1 MATILIT
8 GGAGFIGSNLCAKL
22 LQLGH
27 KVICLDSLI
36 TGKKENIQLFSGNKN
51 FQFILSDIV
60 KPIPISKLKFKKIEQ
75 IYNLAS
81 PASPVDYQERP
92 LETLLSGSAGVQNL
106 LELAKKNKAR
116 FLQSS
121 TSEVY
126 GDPLVHPQRES
137 YFGNVNCYGPRA
149 CYDESKRFGE
159 ALIYT
164 YRRKYKVNTAIVRI
178 FNTFGEKMRP
188 DDGRVVSNFIVQAL
202 QNKPLTIYGDGHQTR
217 SFCYIDDMVE
227 GLVKMM
233 ESAEEGP
240 INLGNPQ
247 EFKIIDLAQK
257 ILKLTGSKSK
267 LIYKPLPKDDPK
279 QRKPDITLA
288 KTKLNWQPKISLDE
302 GLKKTIEW
310 FKSLH

>member
-1 MATILIT
+1 MTTILIT
-8 GGAGFIGSNLCAKL
+8 GGAGFIGSNLCGRL
-22 LQLGH
+22 LNEAN

-36 TGKKENIQLFSGNKN
+36 TGKKENIQSFLKNKN

-92 LETLLSGSAGVQNL
+92 LETLQSGSIGLQNL
-106 LELAKKNKAR
+106 LELAKKYGAR
-116 FLQSS
+116 IVHSS

-178 FNTFGEKMRP
+178 FNTFGERMRP
-188 DDGRVVSNFIVQAL
+188 NDGRVVSNFIVQAL
-202 QNKPLTIYGDGHQTR
+202 QNKPLTIYGNGHQTR
-217 SFCYIDDMVE
+217 SFCYINDMVE

-233 ESAEEGP
+233 ESTEEGP
-240 INLGNPQ
+240 INLGNPG
-247 EFKIIDLAQK
+247 EFTIIELAK
-257 ILKLTGSKSK
+257 KTIKLTGTKSK
-267 LIYKPLPKDDPK
+267 LVFKPLPEDDPR
-279 QRKPDITLA
+279 QRQPDISKA
-288 KTKLNWQPKISLDE
+288 KRFLGWQPKISLDE

-310 FKSLH
+310 FESLH

>member
-178 FNTFGEKMRP
+178 FNTFGERMRP
-188 DDGRVVSNFIVQAL
+188 NDGRVVSNFIVQAL
-202 QNKPLTIYGDGHQTR
+202 QNKPLTIYGNGHQTR
-217 SFCYIDDMVE
+217 SFCYINDMVE

-233 ESAEEGP
+233 ESTEEGP
-240 INLGNPQ
+240 INLGNPG
-247 EFKIIDLAQK
+247 EFTIIELAK
-257 ILKLTGSKSK
+257 KTIKLTGTKSK
-267 LIYKPLPKDDPK
+267 LVFKPLPKDDPR
-279 QRKPDITLA
+279 QRQPDISKA
-288 KTKLNWQPKISLDE
+288 KKFLGWQPKISLDE

-310 FKSLH
+310 FESLH